1 MADISLNTRIDEIQM
16 PDKLRTRL
24 KMSHCNTFQQAM
36 ELDYSKWENVS
47 GKVINAMKRFKDTYS
62 DAYSVLLTKGEESQ
76 PTPVILADQPT
87 DQRRFYVANNI
98 LNAYVSAGKL
108 IGNGASYDSVMREI
122 MRATDAFMEAYNSK
136 TEIKVSVPDME
147 IEPAQPQGTEAEG
160 TRAQETEA
168 EDAPTQE
175 TETVRATKPKAEP
188 YIDPCPE
195 AHPIVEAG
203 LSIRLTN
210 YHGKHAPKG
219 KNFRVG
225 DTVKIEK
232 CRKDKRG
239 IVRVS
244 AIAQDRTVTFDST
257 HYDWEIAQPAP
268 EETEA

>member
-108 IGNGASYDSVMREI
+108 IGSETSYDTVMREI

-136 TEIKVSVPDME
+136 TEIKISVPDME
-147 IEPAQPQGTEAEG
+147 IEPAQEAEAEAAP
-160 TRAQETEA
+160 AQETEA
-168 EDAPTQE
+168 EDAPTQK
-175 TETVRATKPKAEP
+175 TKAVRAPKPVAEP

-195 AHPIVEAG
+195 AHPIVETG

-225 DTVKIEK
+225 DIVKIEK
-232 CRKDKRG
+232 CRKDKQG

-257 HYDWEIAQPAP
+257 HYDWEIAQPAT